1 MNGNNWLN
9 LERPCHGREV
19 SYGSA
24 LARPQRTRTDE
35 EGDKGEV
42 NMEDTLPEIEIVNF
56 WYMFIFCGHRL
67 DILLVM
73 IKICTNRTNHHS
85 SLSIAA
91 GKQ

>member
-1 MNGNNWLN
+1 
-9 LERPCHGREV
+9 
-19 SYGSA
+19 
-24 LARPQRTRTDE
+24 
-35 EGDKGEV
+35 
-42 NMEDTLPEIEIVNF
+42 MEDTLPEIEIVNF

-91 GKQ
+91 GKQKNSLYANCGLVITPAKY